1 MSNMLAIGTSGL
13 NAAQLALNTIS
24 NNISNS
30 STTGYSRE
38 STVQTEQVGATI
50 GNLTIGGGVNVTAVQ
65 RAYNQFLTT
74 AMWTS
79 NSGLQ
84 GSTTYNDLATTLN
97 STLSSSGNL
106 QTSLDNFY
114 TSFNTLAGSADS
126 SSNRLAV
133 LGSASSLASNFN
145 TLAQQFDQQ
154 QSSINTQVAQTVDSI
169 NSTASSIAKLN
180 QQIVQ
185 AGSGSSASNALLDQR
200 DTLVNTLS
208 GYLGVST
215 SFNTDGSINVFT
227 NTGQSLVSGS
237 NAYALSTGPNAYD
250 ATTTDVMDN
259 TGTDITGKLSGGT
272 LGALLTYR
280 SNVLVPAQNQ
290 LGLAAVGLASSV
302 NTQQS
307 KGLDLNGQQGA
318 AIFSVPSPGVSA
330 SSANQGSATVA
341 ASISDPS
348 ALTGSDYVLSYNGSQ
363 WNLATT
369 AGQSVALTTNAN
381 GSLSAAGLTFNVSGT
396 AQAGD
401 SYKIEPTR
409 NAASGISV
417 SMTDPNGI
425 AAAAAL
431 TTTASSSNTGSAAV
445 SAITVTDP
453 THTNL
458 LSSATVSFPT
468 AGSYQV
474 TDSSGN
480 VLSSGSYSSGQAITA
495 NGWSLTLSGTP
506 AAGDSFA
513 VAANTSGL
521 ADNSNALSM
530 AAMSGTGVLNS
541 GKTSIVD
548 AYANLTTQIG
558 DAGSQASSDLTVQTA
573 LNNQAVSAQQ
583 SVSGVNLD
591 QEASN
596 MVQYQQAYQAAA
608 HIISTAQTLFSSLLT
623 AIQA

>member
-24 NNISNS
+24 NNISNA
-30 STTGYSRE
+30 STPGYSRE
-38 STVQTEQVGATI
+38 STVQVEQVGATT

-65 RAYNQFLTT
+65 RAYNQFLST
-74 AMWTS
+74 AMWSS

-84 GSTTYNDLATTLN
+84 GATTYNDLATTLN

-114 TSFNTLAGSADS
+114 TSFSTLAGSADS
-126 SSNRLAV
+126 GSNRQAV
-133 LGSASSLASNFN
+133 LGSASSLVANFN
-145 TLAQQFDQQ
+145 TLAQQFQQ
-154 QSSINTQVAQTVDSI
+154 QQGSINTQVAQTVDSI
-169 NSTASSIAKLN
+169 NTTAASIARLN

-185 AGSGSSASNALLDQR
+185 AGAGGSAANALLDQR

-227 NTGQSLVSGS
+227 NSGQSLVSGS
-237 NAYALSTGPNAYD
+237 NAYAMSTGANAYN

-302 NTQQS
+302 NAQQAQ
-307 KGLDLNGQQGA
+307 GLDLNGQQGGA
-318 AIFSVPSPGVSA
+318 MFSVPAPGVSA
-330 SSANQGSATVA
+330 SAANQGTATVG

-363 WNLATT
+363 WKLATS
-369 AGQSVALTTNAN
+369 AGQSVALTTNPN
-381 GSLSAAGLTFNVSGT
+381 GTLSAAGLTFNVSGT

-409 NAASGISV
+409 NAASGISL

-431 TTTASSSNTGSAAV
+431 TANPASGNTGSAALA
-445 SAITVTDP
+445 SIKVTDSTNP
-453 THTNL
+453 NL
-458 LSSATVSFPT
+458 LSGATVSFPT

-474 TDSSGN
+474 TNSSGT
-480 VLSSGSYSSGQAITA
+480 VLASGSYGSGQAIGA
-495 NGWSLTLSGTP
+495 NGWSLTLTGTP

-513 VAANTSGL
+513 VAANTAGL
-521 ADNSNALSM
+521 ADNSNALSL
-530 AAMSGTGVLNS
+530 AALSNQGVLNG
-541 GKTSIVD
+541 GKTSIID

-558 DAGSQASSDLTVQTA
+558 DAGSQAQSDLTVQTA
-573 LNNQAVSAQQ
+573 LNNQAVSSQQ
-583 SVSGVNLD
+583 SVAGVNLD

-608 HIISTAQTLFSSLLT
+608 HIISTAQTLFSSLLS
-623 AIQA
+623 AIGA